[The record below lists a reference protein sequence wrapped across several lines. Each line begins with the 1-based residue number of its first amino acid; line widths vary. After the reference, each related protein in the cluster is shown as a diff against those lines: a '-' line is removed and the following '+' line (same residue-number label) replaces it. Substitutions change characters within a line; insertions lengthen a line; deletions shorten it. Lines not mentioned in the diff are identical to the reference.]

1 MNFADKT
8 IQKKGRLLLTF
19 LLVSALTGAA
29 VPQAHGGTLRFS
41 DWSEPVNLG
50 PVVNSSFDDNHP
62 AISKDG
68 LSLYFHSNRPGGFGG
83 LDIWVSQRASLD
95 DPWGPPQ
102 NLGPPINTSGNDQVP
117 FLSRDGHWLFFAS
130 DRPGGL
136 GGPDLW
142 VSRRTHKHDDFG
154 WQPPV
159 NLGPTVNSAFEDN
172 GANLF
177 KDECGT
183 VVLYF
188 TSNRPGGLGD
198 HDIYE
203 SQQQDD
209 GSFAPATLV
218 PELSSPQRDTR
229 TAIRRD
235 GLEMLLTS
243 NRPGSQ
249 GLIDLWVATRAS
261 TCDAWSTPVP
271 LSPLVNSAA
280 NDGAPAL
287 SFDGQTLFFYSNRP
301 GGLGGNDL
309 YMSTRTRARGCR

>member
-1 MNFADKT
+1 MKSANKNLT
-8 IQKKGRLLLTF
+8 QKKGCLLLAC
-19 LLVSALTGAA
+19 LLVSALTVAA
-29 VPQAHGGTLRFS
+29 VPQAHSGSKRFS

-50 PVVNSSFDDNHP
+50 PIVNSPFDDNHP

-83 LDIWVSQRASLD
+83 EDIWVSQRASLD
-95 DPWGPPQ
+95 DPWEPPQ
-102 NLGPPINTSGNDQVP
+102 NLGSTINTSSNDRVP
-117 FLSRDGHWLFFAS
+117 FLSHNGHWLFFGS
-130 DRPGGL
+130 NRPGGQ
-136 GGPDLW
+136 GGIDLW
-142 VSRRTHKHDDFG
+142 ISLRTHKHDDFN

-159 NLGPTVNSAFEDN
+159 NLGPTINSAFDDD
-172 GANLF
+172 GATLF

-183 VVLYF
+183 IVLYF

-198 HDIYE
+198 FDIYASE
-203 SQQQDD
+203 QQDD
-209 GSFAPATLV
+209 GAFAPATLV

-243 NRPGSQ
+243 NRTGSQ
-249 GLIDLWVATRAS
+249 GLDLWVATRAS
-261 TCDAWSTPVP
+261 TCDVWSPPVR
-271 LSPLVNSAA
+271 LDSLVNSAA

-309 YMSTRTRARGCR
+309 YMSTRTRVRGRQ